1 MRKVLIVNA
10 LQVLLNIFLFSF
22 LMPYFSYFAID
33 VFLRCRVL
41 IVNALQVRRPRGGA
55 EIYTEQT
62 LLHSQ
67 QLLNIH
73 GGAYS
78 EEELEEEVEEEEEQQ
93 QQHLLNIHGG
103 AYIQRPAEAFPNTR
117 TSLGKPIPRSGL
129 QGFLKH
135 TRKPLENI
143 PRSEFAGS
151 NQSLLEG
158 AMGM

>member
-67 QLLNIH
+67 
-73 GGAYS
+73 
-78 EEELEEEVEEEEEQQ
+78 
-93 QQHLLNIHGG
+93 HLLNIHGG

-151 NQSLLEG
+151 NQSLLED

>member
-78 EEELEEEVEEEEEQQ
+78 EEEVEEEQQ

-151 NQSLLEG
+151 NQSLLED

>member
-78 EEELEEEVEEEEEQQ
+78 EEEVEEEEQ

>member
-1 MRKVLIVNA
+1 MNA

-78 EEELEEEVEEEEEQQ
+78 EEEVEEEEQ

>member
-1 MRKVLIVNA
+1 MVPGWG
-10 LQVLLNIFLFSF
+10 Q
-22 LMPYFSYFAID
+22 
-33 VFLRCRVL
+33 
-41 IVNALQVRRPRGGA
+41 GA

-78 EEELEEEVEEEEEQQ
+78 EEEEEEEEQ

>member
-67 QLLNIH
+67 HLLNIH

-78 EEELEEEVEEEEEQQ
+78 EEEVEEEEQ